1 MYLGA
6 GEQSRP
12 GPGAGAGEAAAE
24 EGEDSFLRRAAAAA
38 GGHVRAAQV
47 PQRGGARRPRQEAG
61 PLRHP
66 GQDMVP
72 EQTVSKSV
80 ILRGL

>member
-6 GEQSRP
+6 GEQSRA

-24 EGEDSFLRRAAAAA
+24 EGEDSFLGRPAAAA
-38 GGHVRAAQV
+38 GGHLRAAQV
-47 PQRGGARRPRQEAG
+47 PQRGGAGRPRQEAG

-66 GQDMVP
+66 GQNLVP
-72 EQTVSKSV
+72 EQTVSKLS
-80 ILRGL
+80 